1 MPLAAL
7 LRLFMSHVATVRRP
21 GKPMPDL
28 RNACTGS
35 EPPEEARPTDVLVL
49 FGAMGDLAH
58 KKIFPA
64 LYHMVQRRHLDI
76 PVIGVAKAGRTD
88 EHLKQRASDSVRQQ
102 GGNIDEPSLAK
113 LLNLLH
119 YVGGDYQEPATFD
132 RLKKALGSA
141 TRPTHY
147 LAIAPNLFINVVES
161 LARSGYIQHARVIFD
176 TPFVPRVCSAQP
188 LNAAL
193 HDVFLASR

>member
-1 MPLAAL
+1 
-7 LRLFMSHVATVRRP
+7 
-21 GKPMPDL
+21 MPDL

-35 EPPEEARPTDVLVL
+35 EPLEEARPADVLVL

-64 LYHMVQRRHLDI
+64 LYHIVQRRHLDI

-88 EHLKQRASDSVRQQ
+88 EHLKERASDSVRQQ
-102 GGNIDEPSLAK
+102 GGNIDEDTLAK

-132 RLKKALGSA
+132 RSSDQNLPEGFPHSKELIQGKRSRVRHCVLCRKGDRLRRGSGGSLIRVD
-141 TRPTHY
+141 TN
-147 LAIAPNLFINVVES
+147 APKHLDSE
-161 LARSGYIQHARVIFD
+161 
-176 TPFVPRVCSAQP
+176 P
-188 LNAAL
+188 
-193 HDVFLASR
+193 

>member
-1 MPLAAL
+1 MPYIG
-7 LRLFMSHVATVRRP
+7 TVWHEQE
-21 GKPMPDL
+21 KPMPDL
-28 RNACTGS
+28 RHACMTREPS
-35 EPPEEARPTDVLVL
+35 EDTSPADALVL

-64 LYHMVQRRHLDI
+64 LYHMVQRGHLDL

-88 EHLKQRASDSVRQQ
+88 EHLKERARDSVRQQ
-102 GGNIDEPSLAK
+102 GGKIDEAALAK

-141 TRPTHY
+141 TRPTP
-147 LAIAPNLFINVVES
+147 LLGN
-161 LARSGYIQHARVIFD
+161 
-176 TPFVPRVCSAQP
+176 SAQP
-188 LNAAL
+188 FYQCCRISRTFRL
-193 HDVFLASR
+193 HEKRTSDCREAFWT